1 MAYEPGAIETALAAV
16 VGNDPELAEE
26 LRRSLIE
33 SAERYAD
40 LMARARCDAN
50 WEAAA
55 VRLKGLAATYGATQ
69 LLNLAEE
76 ALAGAPGDPSVQ
88 RRILRAISS
97 MKG

>member
-1 MAYEPGAIETALAAV
+1 MAYEPGAIESALAAV
-16 VGNDPELAEE
+16 VGNDPDLAAE

-40 LMARARCDAN
+40 LMSRARCDAN

-55 VRLKGLAATYGATQ
+55 GRLKGLAATYGATQ
-69 LLNLAEE
+69 LLNLAQE

-88 RRILRAISS
+88 RKILRAINN

>member
-1 MAYEPGAIETALAAV
+1 MVYEPGAIESALAAV
-16 VGNDPELAEE
+16 VGNDPELAAD

-55 VRLKGLAATYGATQ
+55 SRLKGLAATYGATQ
-69 LLNLAEE
+69 LLNLAQE

-88 RRILRAISS
+88 RKILRAINS